1 MKSFCYENLVRRLY
15 DWICEYPFFE
25 FFLFG
30 SKKRYLTL
38 YCQGKLLYPSTEY
51 NRFQVWNLDNSDSIL
66 KANVSLK
73 SKFSEA
79 SILIMNALRIND
91 EVHEIVN
98 KPNKNSLESMV
109 RLNTLKQQIDNRVW
123 IANSEID
130 ALSAELDCEGE
141 RIDQIANFVDNA
153 NSGKT
158 TKFTVASI
166 VIGAASS
173 IATVL
178 ISNESLNNGVAIGAG
193 VLGASLGFATLNP
206 KGKKVEMSSNRNLL
220 QNVWSNQNQHE
231 ISPFVWYMLTEPKFS
246 NSGKTT
252 LLQNTKER
260 WLMYQFDENL
270 TKANKSVNF
279 SKGGIY
285 HADDLHARSQMINQ
299 FQSVVRSIKQNI
311 NLFLAELNTA
321 FD

>member
-1 MKSFCYENLVRRLY
+1 MKIWSSVRAMGYLSML
-15 DWICEYPFFE
+15 
-25 FFLFG
+25 FLNF
-30 SKKRYLTL
+30 SCAVQKNATL
-38 YCQGKLLYPSTEY
+38 LSIAKESYCIPPQHTTDFKYGITT
-51 NRFQVWNLDNSDSIL
+51 NSDSVL
-66 KANVSLK
+66 RANLSLK
-73 SKFSEA
+73 PKFSEA

-98 KPNKNSLESMV
+98 KPNKKSLESMV

-123 IANSEID
+123 MANSEID

-153 NSGKT
+153 NSSKT

-206 KGKKVEMSSNRNLL
+206 KGKKVEMNTNRNLL
-220 QNVWSNQNQHE
+220 QNVWLNQNQHE

-260 WLMYQFDENL
+260 WLMYQFDENM

-285 HADDLHARSQMINQ
+285 FADDLHARSQMINQ

>member
-1 MKSFCYENLVRRLY
+1 MKTFSSVRVIGYLSLL
-15 DWICEYPFFE
+15 
-25 FFLFG
+25 FLNF
-30 SKKRYLTL
+30 SCVVQKNDTLLSIAKESYCVPPKSTTDFRYGIT
-38 YCQGKLLYPSTEY
+38 T
-51 NRFQVWNLDNSDSIL
+51 NSDSVL
-66 KANVSLK
+66 KANISLK
-73 SKFSEA
+73 PKFSES

-91 EVHEIVN
+91 EIHEIVN
-98 KPNKNSLESMV
+98 KTNKKSLESMV

-123 IANSEID
+123 MANSEID

-141 RIDQIANFVDNA
+141 RIDQIANFVDNS
-153 NSGKT
+153 NSSKT
-158 TKFTVASI
+158 TKLTVASI

-206 KGKKVEMSSNRNLL
+206 KGKKVEINTNRNLL
-220 QNVWSNQNQHE
+220 RNVWLNQNRHE
-231 ISPFVWYMLTEPKFS
+231 ISPFVWYMLTEPQFS

-260 WLMYQFDENL
+260 WLTYQFDENL

-279 SKGGIY
+279 SEGGIY
-285 HADDLHARSQMINQ
+285 IADDLHARSQMINQ
-299 FQSVVRSIKQNI
+299 FQSVVRSIKQNL
-311 NLFLAELNTA
+311 NLFIAELNNA

>member
-1 MKSFCYENLVRRLY
+1 MKTLSNLRVIGCLSL
-15 DWICEYPFFE
+15 I
-25 FFLFG
+25 FLNF
-30 SKKRYLTL
+30 SCAVQKNTTLLAIAKESYCIPPQNTTDFRYGIT
-38 YCQGKLLYPSTEY
+38 
-51 NRFQVWNLDNSDSIL
+51 NNSDSVL
-66 KANVSLK
+66 KANTALK
-73 SKFSEA
+73 PKFSEA

-98 KPNKNSLESMV
+98 KPNKKSLESMV

-153 NSGKT
+153 NSSKT

-193 VLGASLGFATLNP
+193 VLGASFGFATLNP
-206 KGKKVEMSSNRNLL
+206 KGKKAEINTSRNLL
-220 QNVWSNQNQHE
+220 RNVWLNQNEHE
-231 ISPFVWYMLTEPKFS
+231 ISSFVWYMLTEPKFS

-260 WLMYQFDENL
+260 WLMYQFDENM
-270 TKANKSVNF
+270 TNANKSVNF

-285 HADDLHARSQMINQ
+285 FADDLHARSQMINQ

>member
-1 MKSFCYENLVRRLY
+1 MKIFSNLRVIGCLSL
-15 DWICEYPFFE
+15 I
-25 FFLFG
+25 FLNF
-30 SKKRYLTL
+30 SCAVQKNTTLLSIAKESYCIPPQNTTDFRYGIT
-38 YCQGKLLYPSTEY
+38 
-51 NRFQVWNLDNSDSIL
+51 NNADSVL
-66 KANVSLK
+66 KANTALK
-73 SKFSEA
+73 PKFSEA

-98 KPNKNSLESMV
+98 KPNKKSLESMV

-153 NSGKT
+153 NSSKT

-166 VIGAASS
+166 VIGAVSS

-206 KGKKVEMSSNRNLL
+206 KGKKVEINTSRNLL
-220 QNVWSNQNQHE
+220 RNVWLNQNEHE
-231 ISPFVWYMLTEPKFS
+231 ISSFVWYMLTEPKFS

-260 WLMYQFDENL
+260 WLMYQFDENM
-270 TKANKSVNF
+270 TKANQSVNF

-285 HADDLHARSQMINQ
+285 FADDLHARSQMINQ

>member
-1 MKSFCYENLVRRLY
+1 MKTFSSVRVIGYLSLL
-15 DWICEYPFFE
+15 
-25 FFLFG
+25 FLNF
-30 SKKRYLTL
+30 SCVVQKNATLLSIAKESYCIPPQSTTDFRYGIT
-38 YCQGKLLYPSTEY
+38 T
-51 NRFQVWNLDNSDSIL
+51 NSDSVL
-66 KANVSLK
+66 KANISLK
-73 SKFSEA
+73 PKFSES

-91 EVHEIVN
+91 EIHEIVN
-98 KPNKNSLESMV
+98 KTNKKSLESMV

-123 IANSEID
+123 MANSEID

-141 RIDQIANFVDNA
+141 RIDQIANFVDNS
-153 NSGKT
+153 NLSKT
-158 TKFTVASI
+158 TKLTVASI

-206 KGKKVEMSSNRNLL
+206 KGKKVEIKTNRNLL
-220 QNVWSNQNQHE
+220 RNVWLNQNRHE
-231 ISPFVWYMLTEPKFS
+231 ISPFVWYMLTEPQFS

-260 WLMYQFDENL
+260 WLTYQFDENL

-279 SKGGIY
+279 SEGGIY
-285 HADDLHARSQMINQ
+285 IADDLHARSQMINQ
-299 FQSVVRSIKQNI
+299 FQSVVRSIKQNL
-311 NLFLAELNTA
+311 NLFIAELNNA

>member
-1 MKSFCYENLVRRLY
+1 MKIWSGVCMIGYVSIL
-15 DWICEYPFFE
+15 
-25 FFLFG
+25 FLNSSCSVQKNATLLSIAKESYCIPPQNTKDF
-30 SKKRYLTL
+30 RY
-38 YCQGKLLYPSTEY
+38 GIST
-51 NRFQVWNLDNSDSIL
+51 NSDSIL

-206 KGKKVEMSSNRNLL
+206 KGKKVEMSTNRNLL
-220 QNVWSNQNQHE
+220 QNVWLNQNQHE
-231 ISPFVWYMLTEPKFS
+231 ISRFVWYMLTEPKFS

>member
-1 MKSFCYENLVRRLY
+1 MKIWSGVCTIGYMSIL
-15 DWICEYPFFE
+15 
-25 FFLFG
+25 FLN
-30 SKKRYLTL
+30 SSCSVQKNATL
-38 YCQGKLLYPSTEY
+38 LSIAKESYCIPPQNTTDFNYGIST
-51 NRFQVWNLDNSDSIL
+51 NSDSIL

-73 SKFSEA
+73 SRFSEA

-141 RIDQIANFVDNA
+141 RVDQIANFVDNA

-206 KGKKVEMSSNRNLL
+206 KGKKVEMSTRRNLL
-220 QNVWSNQNQHE
+220 QNVWLNQNQHE

>member
-1 MKSFCYENLVRRLY
+1 MKIWSSVCTIGYMSIL
-15 DWICEYPFFE
+15 
-25 FFLFG
+25 FLN
-30 SKKRYLTL
+30 SSCSVQKNATL
-38 YCQGKLLYPSTEY
+38 LSIAKESYCIPPQNTTDFKYGIST
-51 NRFQVWNLDNSDSIL
+51 NSDSIL

-109 RLNTLKQQIDNRVW
+109 RLNTLMQQIDNRVW

-141 RIDQIANFVDNA
+141 RVDQIANFVDNA

-206 KGKKVEMSSNRNLL
+206 KGKKVEMSTRRNLL
-220 QNVWSNQNQHE
+220 QNVWLNQNQHE

-246 NSGKTT
+246 NSGKTN

-260 WLMYQFDENL
+260 WLIYQFDENL

-285 HADDLHARSQMINQ
+285 HVDDLHARSQMINQ